1 MHIVSLC
8 LAVASLVFFFLF
20 GIDLFLGNRSTAFL
34 RDVSLG
40 GKAPSP
46 RVSVI
51 IPARNEQRRIREALQ
66 SVLSQD
72 YPNAECIVI
81 NDRSTD
87 QTGAILAEMARQD
100 ARLHVITISEL
111 PSGWMGKNYALYR
124 GAEIATGELILF
136 ADADVVMDRTA
147 LARAVTYLSNHEL
160 QHLAVL
166 PEIRMPGV
174 LLGMFTSAFGIFF
187 SLYARPWKAKDPRSK
202 RFVGIGAFN
211 LVSAQAYRAAGTH
224 KAIAMRPDDDVK
236 LGKLLKKNGYRQELM
251 FGGGMM
257 HVEWYS
263 SVRELVDGLMKNS
276 FSGVEY
282 SVSAAAAAGIALL
295 WGTVWP
301 VLGML
306 FTRGNTQLLNLGI
319 VLFLLLITA
328 DTNHFHSLPRWY
340 ALGLPLGGILF
351 TYILWKATLKTI
363 LEGGISWRG
372 THYPLALLKA
382 NKV

>member
-1 MHIVSLC
+1 MHIVLF
-8 LAVASLVFFFLF
+8 LAVATLVFFSLF

-34 RDVSLG
+34 RDAPPG
-40 GKAPSP
+40 GKPPLP

-66 SVLSQD
+66 SVLHQD
-72 YPNAECIVI
+72 YLDAEYIVI
-81 NDRSTD
+81 DDRSTD

-111 PSGWMGKNYALYR
+111 PPGWLGKNYALYR
-124 GAEIATGELILF
+124 GAEAATGELILF
-136 ADADVVMDRTA
+136 ADADVVMDRTVVS
-147 LARAVTYLSNHEL
+147 RAVAYLKKHQL

-187 SLYARPWKAKDPRSK
+187 SLYARPWKAKDPKSK

-211 LVSAQAYRAAGTH
+211 LVSAAAYRAAGTH

-236 LGKLLKKNGYRQELM
+236 LGKLLKKQGYRQELM

-263 SVRELVDGLMKNS
+263 SLREMVDGLMKNS
-276 FSGVEY
+276 FAGVEY
-282 SVSAAAAAGIALL
+282 SVAAAVASGIALL
-295 WGTVWP
+295 LVTVWP

-306 FTRGNTQLLNLGI
+306 FTRGNTQLLNFGI
-319 VLFLLLITA
+319 VLVLLLITA
-328 DTNHFHSLPRWY
+328 DSNRFHSLPRRY
-340 ALGLPLGGILF
+340 ALGMPLGGILF

-363 LEGGISWRG
+363 WEGGIRWRG